1 MRFGDSETTI
11 YVWRKCGDL
20 RRQPTRIDQVD
31 LLTGKATTL
40 LELRPADL
48 TGFAKILSVTL
59 TADAQVYAYSYLR
72 AAADLYL
79 VEGLQ

>member
-1 MRFGDSETTI
+1 M
-11 YVWRKCGDL
+11 
-20 RRQPTRIDQVD
+20 D
-31 LLTGKATTL
+31 LLTGKATTI

-48 TGFAKILSVTL
+48 TGFAKILSVAL
-59 TADAQVYAYSYLR
+59 TADAQVYAYSCLR